1 MICINENTAKNV
13 QGYSSVLIE
22 YYDDFM
28 NVLMHIYNGK
38 LYSILLNAFEL
49 SCIICNHT
57 DKVLVEFSNIAKTA
71 LKRHI

>member
-1 MICINENTAKNV
+1 
-13 QGYSSVLIE
+13 
-22 YYDDFM
+22 
-28 NVLMHIYNGK
+28 MHINNGK

-57 DKVLVEFSNIAKTA
+57 DKVLVEITNIAKTA